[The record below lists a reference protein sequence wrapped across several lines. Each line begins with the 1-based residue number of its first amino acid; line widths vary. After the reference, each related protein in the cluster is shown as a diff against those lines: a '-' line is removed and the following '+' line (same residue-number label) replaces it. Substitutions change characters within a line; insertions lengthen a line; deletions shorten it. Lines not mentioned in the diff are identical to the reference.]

1 MTGGGTCRIAALTVV
16 VALAVLLLFAGPAVA
31 TIDVA
36 GWHFKD
42 LSSHQIPIGFEAAFD
57 SESVA
62 WIKYDAQQSDVFLL
76 DIATGNETKITDTP
90 ETESDVALDGDR
102 LAWVSRV
109 SWDINTLAQLWFR
122 DWGTGTTRLVA
133 EGRIFPELGLQIV
146 GDHIAWTQY
155 DPAPDGQTGFQR
167 TLYVYTISSE
177 ATVRV
182 SDRLAAGG
190 GGSGGQTT
198 FDLGETHIAYVNG
211 ALAGEGAEAWL
222 HDLADGTK
230 VKLGPTAAISLHVS
244 LEGDLV
250 SWAASGGL
258 VPGASYDPM
267 DVFLHRI
274 STGTTEKIAIIQTP
288 EPFPKTDGRYVVWD
302 TYIGSEVYTEN
313 LREIQ
318 GYDTQTGQLID
329 VSHNL
334 FLNFTPEISD
344 GLVVWERGGELDSEI
359 MANDLSSGQATQLS
373 ANRTWMDQA
382 SQVHG
387 RTVIWWKHWFSME
400 PGWEPPDGFVVAT
413 APDSYVDPFQDVAG
427 DHRYRTG
434 ILGLSEQGI
443 AGGYQM
449 GADREFRSEAPLLR
463 AQFAKMVCEAF
474 DVPVAEDMNSQFT
487 DLGAD
492 DPLNLYPHEYV
503 AALSAS
509 GILKGKSLHTSD
521 PYAPLT
527 RAQAVSILVRAL
539 DIFHPGLLRNIEGQA
554 PGAYQWEPP
563 HLGNLRKA
571 YANDLLSSLIDWVR
585 RWDAGVSCS
594 RGEAAQLVW
603 NALSLI
609 DE

>member
-1 MTGGGTCRIAALTVV
+1 MCRSAVAIAITIV
-16 VALAVLLLFAGPAVA
+16 VAGLGFLLFGAGSARAVV
-31 TIDVA
+31 DVA
-36 GWHFKD
+36 GWHFAD
-42 LSSHQIPIGFEAAFD
+42 LSSHQIPIGFAAAFD
-57 SESVA
+57 SERVA
-62 WIKYDAQQSDVFLL
+62 WIKYDVQQSDVFLL
-76 DIATGNETKITDTP
+76 DMATGNETKITDTP
-90 ETESDVALDGDR
+90 ASEANVALEGDR

-109 SWDINTLAQLWFR
+109 SWDFNTPAELWFR
-122 DWGTGTTRLVA
+122 DLGAGTTRLIA
-133 EGRIFPELGLQIV
+133 EGRIFPELGLQMV

-167 TLYVYTISSE
+167 ALYVYIISSE
-177 ATVRV
+177 TTVRV
-182 SDRLAAGG
+182 TDHLAAGG

-198 FDLGETHIAYVNG
+198 FDLGETHIAFVNG
-211 ALAGEGAEAWL
+211 ALAGQGAEAWL
-222 HDLADGTK
+222 YDLADDTK
-230 VKLGPTAAISLHVS
+230 VKLGSSAAISVHVS

-250 SWAASGGL
+250 SWAASGDL
-258 VPGASYDPM
+258 VPGASYELM

-274 STGTTEKIAIIQTP
+274 STGETEKIATIQTP
-288 EPFPKTDGRYVVWD
+288 EPFPKTDGRFVVWD
-302 TYIGSEVYTEN
+302 TYIGSEIYTEN

-318 GYDTQTGQLID
+318 GYDSQTVQPID

-359 MANDLSSGQATQLS
+359 MAHDLVSGQTTQLS
-373 ANRTWMDQA
+373 ANRTWMDQLA
-382 SQVHG
+382 QVHG

-400 PGWEPPDGFVVAT
+400 PGVEPSDGFVVAR
-413 APDSYVDPFQDVAG
+413 APDSYADPFKDAAG
-427 DHRYRTG
+427 DHRYRTA
-434 ILGLSEQGI
+434 ILGMSEQGI
-443 AGGYQM
+443 ATGYQA
-449 GADREFRSEAPLLR
+449 GADREFRPEAPLLR

-474 DVPVAEDMNSQFT
+474 DVPVTEDMNSQFT

-509 GILKGKSLHTSD
+509 GILKGKTSSTFD
-521 PYAPLT
+521 PYSPVT
-527 RAQAVSILVRAL
+527 RAQAVSILVRAVAM
-539 DIFHPGLLRNIEGQA
+539 FYPGLLANIEGQA
-554 PGAYQWEPP
+554 PGAYHWEPP

-585 RWDAGVSCS
+585 RWDASVSCN

-609 DE
+609 D